1 MERAFFLC
9 IRLAVAIF
17 KAWGVAPLAAKGRQA
32 CIGFLVLLDSLEI
45 LVETLKNT
53 LNLVKIILKKNGN
66 FVLALRKRLFCDA
79 KQPLLPCKTY
89 AFRTQNNRFYNTLIE
104 SKLRNRYA
112 CEKYLHYFRSLP
124 TYIIR
129 CAGEATC
136 RFEQNFCCACTAF
149 TSASE
154 QRNVPSSSRHR

>member
-1 MERAFFLC
+1 MERAFCFMYK
-9 IRLAVAIF
+9 VGGAIF

-32 CIGFLVLLDSLEI
+32 CIGFLFLLNSLEI

-66 FVLALRKRLFCDA
+66 FVLALRKRLFCNA

-89 AFRTQNNRFYNTLIE
+89 AFRTQNNRFYNALII
-104 SKLRNRYA
+104 SKLRNKYT
-112 CEKYLHYFRSLP
+112 CEKYLHYFRAFP

-129 CAGEATC
+129 CADKADY
-136 RFEQNFCCACTAF
+136 RFEQNFCCACKAS

>member
-1 MERAFFLC
+1 MC
-9 IRLAVAIF
+9 

-32 CIGFLVLLDSLEI
+32 CIGFLFLLNSLEI

-66 FVLALRKRLFCDA
+66 FVLALRKRLFCVA

-89 AFRTQNNRFYNTLIE
+89 AFRTQNNRFYNALIV

-112 CEKYLHYFRSLP
+112 CEKYLHYFRAFP

-129 CAGEATC
+129 CAGKATC
-136 RFEQNFCCACTAF
+136 HSERNFYCAYTAF
-149 TSASE
+149 TSALE
-154 QRNVPSSSRHR
+154 LRNVPSNSRHR

>member
-1 MERAFFLC
+1 MC
-9 IRLAVAIF
+9 
-17 KAWGVAPLAAKGRQA
+17 KARGVALLAAKGRQA
-32 CIGFLVLLDSLEI
+32 CIGFLGFLEFLEI

-66 FVLALRKRLFCDA
+66 FVLALRKQLFCNA

-89 AFRTQNNRFYNTLIE
+89 AFRTQNNRFYNALII
-104 SKLRNRYA
+104 SKLRNKYT

-136 RFEQNFCCACTAF
+136 RFERNFYCTCTAF

-154 QRNVPSSSRHR
+154 QRNVPSNSRHR

>member
-1 MERAFFLC
+1 MC
-9 IRLAVAIF
+9 

-66 FVLALRKRLFCDA
+66 FVLALRKRLFCNA

-89 AFRTQNNRFYNTLIE
+89 AFRT
-104 SKLRNRYA
+104 
-112 CEKYLHYFRSLP
+112 
-124 TYIIR
+124 
-129 CAGEATC
+129 
-136 RFEQNFCCACTAF
+136 
-149 TSASE
+149 
-154 QRNVPSSSRHR
+154 

>member
-1 MERAFFLC
+1 MCKVWGCCAFGSEREAGLHK
-9 IRLAVAIF
+9 V
-17 KAWGVAPLAAKGRQA
+17 
-32 CIGFLVLLDSLEI
+32 LVLLDSLEI

-66 FVLALRKRLFCDA
+66 FVLALRKLLFCNA
-79 KQPLLPCKTY
+79 KQQLLPCKTY
-89 AFRTQNNRFYNTLIE
+89 AFRTSNNRFYNALIV

-129 CAGEATC
+129 CAGEASC
-136 RFEQNFCCACTAF
+136 HSERNFYCTYTAF

-154 QRNVPSSSRHR
+154 QRNVPNNSHHR

>member
-1 MERAFFLC
+1 MC
-9 IRLAVAIF
+9 

-32 CIGFLVLLDSLEI
+32 YIGLLVLLDSLEI

-66 FVLALRKRLFCDA
+66 FVLALRKRLFCIA

-89 AFRTQNNRFYNTLIE
+89 AFRTQNNRFYNTLIV

-129 CAGEATC
+129 CAGETTC
-136 RFEQNFCCACTAF
+136 RFERNFCCACKAS
-149 TSASE
+149 TSALE

>member
-9 IRLAVAIF
+9 IRLVGAIF

-32 CIGFLVLLDSLEI
+32 CIGFLVLLDSLEV
-45 LVETLKNT
+45 LEDNLRNT

-66 FVLALRKRLFCDA
+66 FVLALRKRLFCNA

-89 AFRTQNNRFYNTLIE
+89 AFRTQNNRFYNALIV
-104 SKLRNRYA
+104 SKLRNRHA
-112 CEKYLHYFRSLP
+112 CEKYLHYFRALH

-129 CAGEATC
+129 CASEATC
-136 RFEQNFCCACTAF
+136 RFEQNFCCACTTF
-149 TSASE
+149 TLALE

>member
-1 MERAFFLC
+1 MC
-9 IRLAVAIF
+9 

-66 FVLALRKRLFCDA
+66 FVLALRKRLFCVA
-79 KQPLLPCKTY
+79 KEPLLPCKTY
-89 AFRTQNNRFYNTLIE
+89 AFRTPNNRLYNALIV
-104 SKLRNRYA
+104 SKLRNKYT
-112 CEKYLHYFRSLP
+112 CKKYLHYFRALP

-129 CAGEATC
+129 CAGETTC
-136 RFEQNFCCACTAF
+136 RFERNFCCACTTV

-154 QRNVPSSSRHR
+154 QRNVPSNSRHR

>member
-1 MERAFFLC
+1 MC
-9 IRLAVAIF
+9 
-17 KAWGVAPLAAKGRQA
+17 KARGVALLAAKGRQA
-32 CIGFLVLLDSLEI
+32 CIGFLGFLEFLEI

-66 FVLALRKRLFCDA
+66 FVLALRKQLFCNA

-89 AFRTQNNRFYNTLIE
+89 AFRTSNNRFYNALIV

-112 CEKYLHYFRSLP
+112 CEKYLHYFCTFP

-136 RFEQNFCCACTAF
+136 CFEQNFYRFDSIF
-149 TSASE
+149 TSALE
-154 QRNVPSSSRHR
+154 QRNVPSNSRHR

>member
-1 MERAFFLC
+1 MC
-9 IRLAVAIF
+9 

-32 CIGFLVLLDSLEI
+32 CIGFLFLLESLEI

-66 FVLALRKRLFCDA
+66 FVFALRKRLFCNA

-89 AFRTQNNRFYNTLIE
+89 AFRTQNNRFYNALIV
-104 SKLRNRYA
+104 SKLRNRHAY
-112 CEKYLHYFRSLP
+112 EKCLHYFRSLP

-129 CAGEATC
+129 SYIIRCASEVSC
-136 RFEQNFCCACTAF
+136 CFEQNFCCACTAF

>member
-66 FVLALRKRLFCDA
+66 FVLALRKRLFCAA

-89 AFRTQNNRFYNTLIE
+89 AFRTQNNRFYNALIVN
-104 SKLRNRYA
+104 KLRNKYT
-112 CEKYLHYFRSLP
+112 CEKYLHYFRAFP
-124 TYIIR
+124 TYIIW

-136 RFEQNFCCACTAF
+136 RSGRNFYCTCTAF

-154 QRNVPSSSRHR
+154 QRNVPSNSRHR

>member
-1 MERAFFLC
+1 M
-9 IRLAVAIF
+9 
-17 KAWGVAPLAAKGRQA
+17 AAKGRQA
-32 CIGFLVLLDSLEI
+32 CIGFLFLLESLEV
-45 LVETLKNT
+45 LEDNLRNT

-66 FVLALRKRLFCDA
+66 FILALRKRLFCVA

-89 AFRTQNNRFYNTLIE
+89 AFRTPNNRFYNALIASE
-104 SKLRNRYA
+104 LHVRYA
-112 CEKYLHYFRSLP
+112 YEKYLHYFCTFP

-136 RFEQNFCCACTAF
+136 HSERNFYCTYTAF